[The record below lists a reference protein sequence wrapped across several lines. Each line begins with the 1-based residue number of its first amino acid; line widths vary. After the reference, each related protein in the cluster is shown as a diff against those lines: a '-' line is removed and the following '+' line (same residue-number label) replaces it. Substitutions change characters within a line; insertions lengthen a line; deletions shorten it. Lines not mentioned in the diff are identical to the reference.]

1 MRTAYHTATSLDG
14 FIADEKGSLDWL
26 FAAEHAGEEENN
38 ETGDFIAAAGAIL
51 LGSGTYE
58 WILRH
63 EGHKPWPFK
72 APTWVLTHR
81 GLPRVEGDL
90 RFVAADTDEELR
102 AVHKEMVAA
111 ADGRDI
117 WLVGG
122 GGVAADLARLGLLDE
137 VFVSI
142 APVTLGAGAPLLAG
156 RVTLE
161 VLDVYRAGD
170 FACARYAVVKD

>member
-14 FIADEKGSLDWL
+14 FIADENNSLAWL
-26 FAAEHAGEEENN
+26 FATEGPGEGEVN
-38 ETGDFIAAAGAIL
+38 ETEEFIASAGAIL

-58 WILRH
+58 WILQQ
-63 EGHKPWPFK
+63 EGHKAWPFT

-81 GLPRVEGDL
+81 DLPRVEGDL
-90 RFVAADTDEELR
+90 RFVAADTDDELR
-102 AVHKEMVAA
+102 AVHEEMVAA
-111 ADGRDI
+111 ADGRDV

-156 RVTLE
+156 RVRLKT
-161 VLDVYRAGD
+161 LDVHRMGD